1 MKKRLVVA
9 EDEPITRM
17 DLKDLL
23 EEAGYDVV
31 GEATDGIDV
40 IQLCKKHKPDLVLMD
55 IKMPFLDGLK
65 AAQVLT
71 SEGIAGGIVLIT
83 AFSDREYID
92 KAKKLGVLGYLV
104 KPLDEKTVVTTIE
117 MALSK
122 MDEIASLKKE
132 LYKSNTKLEE
142 RKIIEKAK
150 GLIMTHEGL
159 TEDEAFKKIRKLSM
173 DKRSSLK
180 SISEALVLAYD

>member
-1 MKKRLVVA
+1 MKKRLVIA

-40 IQLCKKHKPDLVLMD
+40 IELCKKYRPDLVLMD

-65 AAQVLT
+65 ATQVLA
-71 SEGIAGGIVLIT
+71 SEKIAGGVVLIT
-83 AFSDREYID
+83 AFNDKEYID

-104 KPLDEKTVVTTIE
+104 KPLDEKTVITTIE
-117 MALSK
+117 MSLSK
-122 MDEIASLKKE
+122 VEEIDSLRKE
-132 LYKSNTKLEE
+132 LGKTNTKLEE

-150 GLIMTHEGL
+150 GLVMKAEGL
-159 TEDEAFKKIRKLSM
+159 TEEEAFQKIRKLSM

-180 SISEALVLAYD
+180 SISEALILAYD